1 MTDENLSDLWVNA
14 VNNDEAA
21 EIDLQSGIGKF
32 SKMKIPRFSFKI
44 SKLRTV

>member
-1 MTDENLSDLWVNA
+1 MSEWCQYDETWW
-14 VNNDEAA
+14 NDND